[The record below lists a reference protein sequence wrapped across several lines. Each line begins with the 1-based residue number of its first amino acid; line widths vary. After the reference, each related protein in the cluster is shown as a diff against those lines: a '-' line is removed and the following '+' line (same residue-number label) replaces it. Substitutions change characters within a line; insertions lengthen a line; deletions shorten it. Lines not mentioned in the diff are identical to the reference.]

1 MKIGIFQGL
10 ADLNKN
16 TAQKRPNT
24 NGRMVEWGK
33 IVHLL
38 MILPAGK

>member
-10 ADLNKN
+10 ADLSK
-16 TAQKRPNT
+16 TLHKKRLNT